1 MTSICLE
8 SSEFVTTDG
17 ITKTIPSSAIAWGGA
32 LSVSGDVTL
41 GDAATDK
48 IKTTKASGACT
59 SNAVTVNG
67 TSGIITCESL
77 TTAADGEQDIT
88 VTNSVAAT
96 TSLIL
101 LTAQYSGGGNV
112 SVVIKSISNGSF
124 VATLQN
130 TGTAALDAA
139 PKIHYLIVN

>member
-1 MTSICLE
+1 MTSIYLE
-8 SSEFVTTDG
+8 SNEFVTTDG
-17 ITKTIPSSAIAWGGA
+17 VSKTNLTKTNGTCS
-32 LSVSGDVTL
+32 
-41 GDAATDK
+41 
-48 IKTTKASGACT
+48 

-67 TSGIITCESL
+67 SRGIITCESL
-77 TTAADGEQDIT
+77 TTAADAEQDIT
-88 VTNSVAAT
+88 VTNSVVAT

-112 SVVIKSISNGSF
+112 SVVIKSISSGSF

-139 PKIHYLIVN
+139 PKIHYQIIN